1 MPDTLS
7 RFGIP
12 VDGTERDE
20 PERTWTEVPGGGS
33 EMLPPDADG
42 IEAIRARHTGEFDW
56 ESDCPDT
63 VRLLAHLDA
72 LTAERDAL
80 AEDEQAGHESL
91 RSLAAVAQEYFEASL
106 PILNGYPLTDVEQRR
121 ASEHLRDA
129 NSALRTVLE
138 MSE

>member
-72 LTAERDAL
+72 LTAAVRAL
-80 AEDEQAGHESL
+80 LDDIDQDSAPRAV
-91 RSLAAVAQEYFEASL
+91 AAVLA
-106 PILNGYPLTDVEQRR
+106 ILLGDTANPRLTEPKLVEERG
-121 ASEHLRDA
+121 DA
-129 NSALRTVLE
+129 
-138 MSE
+138 